1 MNFVSNASGE
11 LVSPVSPA
19 DFTEMVKEIQ
29 TNPEVSDFSVDGNKG
44 EATAQGVTFGFAYDG
59 TNSVQIVI
67 DKKTG
72 MAKFASSNKIFSA
85 LNSKLI
91 GA

>member
-19 DFTEMVKEIQ
+19 EYEQMVKDIQ
-29 TNPEVSDFSVDGNKG
+29 SNPEVSDFSSDVNTG
-44 EATAQGVTFGFAYDG
+44 EATAQGVTFSWHYDG
-59 TNSVQIVI
+59 TNAVQINI

-72 MAKFASSNKIFSA
+72 MAKFASSNRIFSA

>member
-29 TNPEVSDFSVDGNKG
+29 TNPEVSDFSFGDNKG
-44 EATAQGVTFGFAYDG
+44 EAIAQGVTFGFTYDG
-59 TNSVQIVI
+59 TNSVQII
-67 DKKTG
+67 INKKTG